1 MYIILYNKLN
11 TSLLKIRR
19 IVFNENYLLDLP
31 RDIQEMIIDISN
43 HRYCDIYISFWN
55 NYRYTKYCFISK
67 RMDRIILKY
76 SKTIKNVKIDSEQY
90 VNIESYASSIL
101 KSYITGLVSNF
112 KKRQLEKFYM
122 TMIYMIQK

>member
-1 MYIILYNKLN
+1 
-11 TSLLKIRR
+11 
-19 IVFNENYLLDLP
+19 
-31 RDIQEMIIDISN
+31 
-43 HRYCDIYISFWN
+43 
-55 NYRYTKYCFISK
+55 
-67 RMDRIILKY
+67 MDRIILKY